1 MLSKSQQNIIIDT
14 LKPFHPTKI
23 GLFGSVARNEETNSS
38 DIDILFLLKNP
49 IGLFTLSDLKFE
61 LEEKLHKKVD
71 LISENGLNKFIKESI
86 LKDVK
91 YIYEDK

>member
-1 MLSKSQQNIIIDT
+1 MISKIQQNIIIET
-14 LKPFHPTKI
+14 LKPYHPLRI
-23 GLFGSVARNEETNSS
+23 GLFGSFARNEETTSS

-49 IGLFTLSDLKFE
+49 IGLFTLSDLQFE
-61 LEEKLHKKVD
+61 LEEKLNNKVD

-86 LKDVK
+86 LKEVK